1 MAQAPEKKSVVLEKE
16 DFFEAVNLADEQIE
30 DILGMG
36 RKMTIDLMKNFGI
49 KFELHGV
56 PKVGKTSWAMKAVEA
71 TLKNPKLAAHTRWLI
86 INGYITLPVPVL
98 VIDTEKRSNRL
109 VNVFHD
115 QDIIVWNV
123 RFPDKSKPY
132 REDPVKTLEM
142 MWKILLVI
150 YKKFKTGTI
159 VIDTHT
165 YINRKIRN
173 FIQNE
178 LIRRGAPGHELGEF
192 IRLMPQDHS
201 VRNDIWD
208 YVIALLLDM
217 PQHVVFISRDKEEWG
232 KITNEKGETILGK
245 TGDMEPSHYK
255 ELPYEV
261 DVELNYQFQ
270 NPDQNNPLSKVQ
282 RVMELEE
289 FAWSGISPETQ
300 KWVNP
305 DFVDVLNYVTKFSHR
320 TVIKQNFE
328 AIKKLASEIS
338 DKQKKVITD
347 GKEAKPAKPAE

>member
-1 MAQAPEKKSVVLEKE
+1 MAQNQDKTPIVLDKA
-16 DFFEAVNLADEQIE
+16 DFFEAVDLPDQEVDE
-30 DILGMG
+30 ILGMG
-36 RKMTIDLMKNFGI
+36 RKMTIDLMKSFGI

-71 TLKNPKLAAHTRWLI
+71 VLKNPKLAVHTRWLI
-86 INGYITLPVPVL
+86 MNGYVTLPVPVL

-123 RFPDKSKPY
+123 RFPDKHKPY
-132 REDPVKTLEM
+132 REDPVKTLEL

-159 VIDTHT
+159 VLDTHT

-178 LIRRGAPGHELGEF
+178 LINRKAPGHELGEF

-217 PQHVVFISRDKEEWG
+217 PQHVVFISRDKDEWG
-232 KITNEKGETILGK
+232 MIKDEKGEAKFGK
-245 TGDMEPSHYK
+245 TGDLEPSHYK

-261 DVELNYQFQ
+261 DVELNYKFE
-270 NPDQNNPLSKVQ
+270 NPDPNNPLSKVQ

-289 FAWSGISPETQ
+289 FAWSGVTPETQ
-300 KWVNP
+300 KWTNP

-320 TVIKQNFE
+320 TVIKQNLE
-328 AIKKLASEIS
+328 AIKKLASETS
-338 DKQKKVITD
+338 DKQKKVIPD
-347 GKEAKPAKPAE
+347 GKETKPAKPAE